1 MKNLIYTFRIENEEG
16 EMITSIICDTYENA
30 YFIVSRLLEE
40 GYLQI
45 KAPAQLYPLEVLNY
59 DC

>member
-1 MKNLIYTFRIENEEG
+1 MKNLIYTFKVENEEG
-16 EMITSIICDTYENA
+16 KIITSVVCDTYKNA
-30 YFIVSRLLEE
+30 LFIVSRLLEE

-45 KAPAQLYPLEVLNY
+45 KAPATLTTLEVLNY

>member
-45 KAPAQLYPLEVLNY
+45 KAPAQLYPLEVL
-59 DC
+59 D

>member
-1 MKNLIYTFRIENEEG
+1 MKNLIYTFKVENEEG
-16 EMITSIICDTYENA
+16 NMIVSIICDTYENA

-45 KAPAQLYPLEVLNY
+45 KAPAELSTLEVLNY

>member
-30 YFIVSRLLEE
+30 YFIVSKLLEE

-45 KAPAQLYPLEVLNY
+45 KAPAQLYPLEVLDY

>member
-1 MKNLIYTFRIENEEG
+1 MKNLIYTFKVENEEG
-16 EMITSIICDTYENA
+16 NMIVSIICDTYENA

-40 GYLQI
+40 EYLQI
-45 KAPAQLYPLEVLNY
+45 KAPAKLSTLEVLDY

>member
-1 MKNLIYTFRIENEEG
+1 MKNLIYTFKVENEEG
-16 EMITSIICDTYENA
+16 NIIVSIICDTYENA

-45 KAPAQLYPLEVLNY
+45 KAPAQLYPLEVLDY

>member
-16 EMITSIICDTYENA
+16 KMITSIICDTYENA

-45 KAPAQLYPLEVLNY
+45 KAPTQLYPLEVLDY

>member
-1 MKNLIYTFRIENEEG
+1 
-16 EMITSIICDTYENA
+16 MITSIICDTYENA

-45 KAPAQLYPLEVLNY
+45 KAPAQLYPLEVLDY

>member
-1 MKNLIYTFRIENEEG
+1 MKNLIYTFRIENEDG
-16 EMITSIICDTYENA
+16 EMITSIICDTYENT

-45 KAPAQLYPLEVLNY
+45 KAPAKLSTLEVLDY
-59 DC
+59 EC

>member
-16 EMITSIICDTYENA
+16 KMITSIICDTYENA

-40 GYLQI
+40 AYLQI
-45 KAPAQLYPLEVLNY
+45 KAPAQLYPLEVLDY

>member
-1 MKNLIYTFRIENEEG
+1 MKNLIYTFKVENEEG
-16 EMITSIICDTYENA
+16 NIIASIICDTYENA
-30 YFIVSRLLEE
+30 CFIVSRLLEK

-45 KAPAQLYPLEVLNY
+45 KAPAKLSTLEVLDY

>member
-45 KAPAQLYPLEVLNY
+45 TAPAQLYPLEVLDY